1 MSKLKA
7 LSYQRW
13 TVLWTVVI
21 LIFCLAKMPETQ
33 GSGFFFVGF
42 DKLVHLGFFFVLS
55 ILLFYGKIKSQSSY
69 SFRVL
74 TIFKI
79 VALTFFVG
87 GGIEVLQ
94 LELFP
99 YRSAEW
105 WDLGADMM
113 GVMMAV
119 FSYVLL
125 HRSNYNETTM
135 SREIRKNNEAALD
148 EAGVTDKK

>member
-1 MSKLKA
+1 MSKFKT

-21 LIFCLAKMPETQ
+21 LIFCTAKMPDTQ
-33 GSGFFFVGF
+33 GSGFFFPGF
-42 DKLVHLGFFFVLS
+42 DKLVHLGFFFVLT
-55 ILLFYGKIKSQSSY
+55 ILLFHGKIKSQSSY
-69 SFRVL
+69 SFRIL

-87 GGIEVLQ
+87 GSIEIIQ
-94 LELFP
+94 LEFFP

-113 GVMMAV
+113 GVMMGV
-119 FSYVLL
+119 FSYIFL
-125 HRSNYNETTM
+125 HISNYNEVNMT
-135 SREIRKNNEAALD
+135 REIRKNNEAAL
-148 EAGVTDKK
+148 ENTVVNDKK

>member
-1 MSKLKA
+1 MSKMKT

-21 LIFCLAKMPETQ
+21 LIFCTAKMPDTQ
-33 GSGFFFVGF
+33 GS
-42 DKLVHLGFFFVLS
+42 GFFFVLS

-69 SFRVL
+69 SFRVM

-87 GGIEVLQ
+87 AGIEVLQ

-119 FSYVLL
+119 FSYILL
-125 HRSNYNETTM
+125 HRSNYNESAM
-135 SREIRKNNEAALD
+135 SREIRKNNEAALE
-148 EAGVTDKK
+148 EAVEVEKK

>member
-1 MSKLKA
+1 MSKLKT

-13 TVLWTVVI
+13 AGLWTVLI
-21 LIFCLAKMPETQ
+21 LIFCTAKMPDTQ
-33 GSGFFFVGF
+33 SSGFFFVGF
-42 DKLVHLGFFFVLS
+42 DKMVHLGFFFVLS

-79 VALTFFVG
+79 VALTFFIG
-87 GGIEVLQ
+87 GAIEVIQ

-125 HRSNYNETTM
+125 HRSNYNESTM
-135 SREIRKNNEAALD
+135 SREIRRNNEAALD
-148 EAGVTDKK
+148 EAGVADQK